1 VVDTDDVDDV
11 APDADVEVVDP
22 SPAPPEHAVMKT
34 SSSTRATCLIYL
46 KALR

>member
-22 SPAPPEHAVMKT
+22 SPAPTEHAVMKT
-34 SSSTRATCLIYL
+34 SSTRATCLIYL